1 MTERL
6 CIIVPCYNESACIL
20 NVLKDIKTFQ
30 PNARIVVV
38 NDCSTDDTARIVA
51 KDGSAVLLNLPVN
64 LGVGA
69 AMQTGFLYALE
80 NGFGRA
86 VKFDGD
92 GQHSARMI
100 DSLVEPLQKGEADLV
115 IGSRFLTRDGFQS
128 TALRRVG
135 ISFFR
140 WLCRLLTGQTITDT
154 TSGFRAYN
162 AEALAFAAVHY
173 PSFDYPE
180 PEEVILLGRNGF
192 RIKEVPIVMNER
204 QGGKSSLASAGNSI
218 YYMLKVSLSMIF
230 AAARPRFERSTGK

>member
-20 NVLKDIKTFQ
+20 NVLKDIRTFQ
-30 PNARIVVV
+30 PDARIVVV

-51 KDGSAVLLNLPVN
+51 EDGSAVLLNLPVN

-69 AMQTGFLYALE
+69 AVQTGFLYARE
-80 NGFGRA
+80 NGFELV

-92 GQHSARMI
+92 GQHSAKMI
-100 DSLVEPLQKGEADLV
+100 KSLIEPLQKGEVDLV
-115 IGSRFLTRDGFQS
+115 IGSRFLARDGFQS

-140 WLCRLLTGQTITDT
+140 GLCRLLTGLVITDN

-162 AEALAFAAVHY
+162 ANALAFAAIHY

-180 PEEVILLGRNGF
+180 PEEVILMGRNGF
-192 RIKEVPIVMNER
+192 RLKEVPIVMHER

-230 AAARPRFERSTGK
+230 AAARPRFERSTKK